1 MKKLILRQ
9 KPENK
14 IQKKIIEMLAV
25 RGWLVRV
32 MTASETVKGFP
43 DLYATH
49 YKYGA
54 RWIEVKLP
62 EMKGSSFT
70 PAQLEW
76 FPKMVS
82 HGSPIWILTSNTEE
96 EYKKLFRPQNFTTVH
111 AHHFL
116 KGIR

>member
-1 MKKLILRQ
+1 MRKLVLRK
-9 KPENK
+9 KPESK
-14 IQKKIIEMLAV
+14 IQRKIIEMLVV

-32 MTASETVKGFP
+32 MTASETTKGFP

-49 YKYGA
+49 YKYSQ

-82 HGSPIWILTSNTEE
+82 NGSPIWILTGST
-96 EYKKLFRPQNFTTVH
+96 
-111 AHHFL
+111 
-116 KGIR
+116 